1 MIEDMIF
8 NRVFVAKTKMILL
21 VDKSFRTD
29 IYVSELNFDECK
41 LLFQMFKENKCKLVN
56 TAYPNLNLSVDV
68 KSITYNTQIG
78 QIKEAW
84 LEIDFYVDG
93 EQKIDLYKFEISK
106 YKIIKI

>member
-1 MIEDMIF
+1 MNLKIF
-8 NRVFVAKTKMILL
+8 NRVFVAETKMISL
-21 VDKSFRTD
+21 VDMSFHAI

-56 TAYPNLNLSVDV
+56 TAYPNLNLSVDT
-68 KSITYNTQIG
+68 KSITYNTQIR

-93 EQKIDLYKFEISK
+93 EQEVDSYQFEILK